1 MASLRARLVTP
12 LALVALLTAGAVA
25 RRDDATAF
33 SKEQIQQFLLT
44 AKIVKHKDLS
54 KGVTRPIKLT
64 LTDGVVT
71 HDAVFSAVNEKV
83 PVMKFKSGRT
93 ELDFVDSYA
102 YNIAAYRM
110 AELIGLDN
118 MMPVTVERQY
128 ERQKGSL
135 AWWVDHKMDEE
146 ERLKQ
151 GLLAPDRA
159 EWDRQMYRMRLFAH
173 LVADTDRNAG
183 NILIDGDWK
192 IWMIDFTRAF
202 RHARELN
209 STADL
214 QKCDRR
220 LLTRLR
226 ELTPEMVA
234 AATKPYIGP
243 GEVDALI
250 ARRDAIVALF
260 DKLVAERGEE
270 RVLY

>member
-1 MASLRARLVTP
+1 MLGRSVMASLRARLVT
-12 LALVALLTAGAVA
+12 LLTLVALLTVGVVA

-128 ERQKGSL
+128 ERQK
-135 AWWVDHKMDEE
+135 
-146 ERLKQ
+146 
-151 GLLAPDRA
+151 
-159 EWDRQMYRMRLFAH
+159 
-173 LVADTDRNAG
+173 
-183 NILIDGDWK
+183 
-192 IWMIDFTRAF
+192 
-202 RHARELN
+202 
-209 STADL
+209 
-214 QKCDRR
+214 
-220 LLTRLR
+220 
-226 ELTPEMVA
+226 
-234 AATKPYIGP
+234 
-243 GEVDALI
+243 
-250 ARRDAIVALF
+250 
-260 DKLVAERGEE
+260 
-270 RVLY
+270 